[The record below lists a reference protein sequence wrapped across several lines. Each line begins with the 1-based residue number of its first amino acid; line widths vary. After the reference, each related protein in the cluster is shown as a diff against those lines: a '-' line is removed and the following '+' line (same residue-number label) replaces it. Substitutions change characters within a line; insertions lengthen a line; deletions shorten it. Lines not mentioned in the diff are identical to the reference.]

1 MIYFLLV
8 NWALIGMWLL
18 WDKMD
23 EYSTTLVEK
32 LAGILMVT
40 VFGTILFLVLMV
52 FEVIHFFTRS
62 WKS

>member
-8 NWALIGMWLL
+8 NWTLIGMWLL

-23 EYSTTLVEK
+23 DYSTTLVEK

-40 VFGTILFLVLMV
+40 VFGTIIFLVLMV
-52 FEVIHFFTRS
+52 FEVIHFSTRS